1 MRGPAA
7 RILLAS
13 EVRHPR
19 AAQAA
24 RVLREA
30 ARDALAA
37 LGLRGCELSVALV
50 SDRTIRRLN
59 RSWRGKDRPTDVLS
73 FPQGGTKA
81 SPGPIG
87 DVVIS
92 LHTALRQAK
101 DGGWGLSRELRR
113 LLAHGLLHCLGHDH
127 ETPAGARRMARAE
140 QRLLGREGMVGA
152 ALSDA
157 GPKEPGRRPLR
168 ARAEGQAPR
177 RSRAPPRKRP

>member
-92 LHTALRQAK
+92 LHTALRQAEE
-101 DGGWGLSRELRR
+101 GGWGLSRELRR

-157 GPKEPGRRPLR
+157 
-168 ARAEGQAPR
+168 QAPR
-177 RSRAPPRKRP
+177 RNRAAPRKRP